1 MELYL
6 LRHGIAELRQPSRP
20 DAQRALTED
29 GKVKLRKVLARAKK
43 AGVAPSL
50 ILTSPYT
57 RALQTAELAA
67 EVLGY
72 QGQIVKTP
80 ALLPGGSPP
89 AIWAE
94 IRSRPNE
101 RAVLLSGHEPL
112 LSEAAA
118 YLLNAPTLKMDLKKG
133 ALVRID
139 LERVTA
145 EPQGELKWL
154 LTPKTA

>member
-1 MELYL
+1 MEIYL
-6 LRHGIAELRQPSRP
+6 LRHGIAELRQAPRP

-50 ILTSPYT
+50 ILTSSYA
-57 RALQTAELAA
+57 RAVQTAELAA
-67 EVLGY
+67 EVLAY

-80 ALLPGGSPP
+80 ALLPGGSPT
-89 AIWAE
+89 AVWTE

-101 RAVLLSGHEPL
+101 RAILLSGHEPL
-112 LSEAAA
+112 LSAAA
-118 YLLNAPTLKMDLKKG
+118 AHLLNAPTLKIDLKKG
-133 ALVRID
+133 ALIRID
-139 LERVTA
+139 LQRVTS
-145 EPQGELKWL
+145 EPQGVLKWL

>member
-1 MELYL
+1 MEIYL
-6 LRHGIAELRQPSRP
+6 LRHGIAELRQPARP
-20 DAQRALTED
+20 DAQRALTDD

-43 AGVAPSL
+43 ADVAPSL
-50 ILTSPYT
+50 ILTSSYA

-67 EVLGY
+67 EVLIY

-101 RAVLLSGHEPL
+101 RAILLSGHEPL
-112 LSEAAA
+112 LSASAA
-118 YLLNAPTLKMDLKKG
+118 YLLNAPTLKIDLKKG

-139 LERVTA
+139 IERVTGD
-145 EPQGELKWL
+145 PQGELKWL
-154 LTPKTA
+154 MTPKTA